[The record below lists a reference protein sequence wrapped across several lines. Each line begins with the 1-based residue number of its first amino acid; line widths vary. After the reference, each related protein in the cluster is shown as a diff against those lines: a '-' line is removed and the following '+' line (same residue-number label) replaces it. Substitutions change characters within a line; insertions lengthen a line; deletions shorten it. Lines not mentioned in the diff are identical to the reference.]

1 MHIMFK
7 RVNIFSMDIPMIYGL
22 YLRAFP
28 RDEQAPFFKLLMN
41 AGKSC
46 VDMLSIYCSD
56 KWSGFMYVV
65 NQKDI
70 SCVFYFA
77 INERSRGSGI
87 GSAALQAALS
97 MYKGRRFFLVI
108 EPPDR
113 CAPNAVQRFSRRDF
127 YLHNGLKPL
136 GVQVR
141 EDGLIYDLL
150 GTDSVTGGEYMSIME
165 GFFGKNVDA
174 VYLG

>member
-22 YLRAFP
+22 YKRAFP
-28 RDEQAPFFKLLMN
+28 RDEQAPFYKLVMN

-46 VDMLSIYCSD
+46 VDMLSIYHSD

-65 NQKDI
+65 NKKDI

-77 INERSRGSGI
+77 INEDSRGSGI
-87 GSAALQAALS
+87 GSAAMQAALS
-97 MYKGRRFFLVI
+97 MYKGRRLFLVI

-113 CAPNAVQRFSRRDF
+113 CAPNAVQRFSRRNF

-136 GVQVR
+136 GAQVR

-150 GTDSVTGGEYMSIME
+150 GTGSVTAGEYMSIME